1 MDQVFANLLS
11 NAAKFL
17 PIGGKVN
24 IRIEESGTG
33 WQVSVTDKGPA
44 IPDRYRDRVFERFGQ
59 ISADQEHKVKGTG
72 LGLSI
77 TRAIIADHGGTIDF
91 KSDVGKGTMFFF
103 DLPKC
108 SENDDRRLEADK
120 ID

>member
-1 MDQVFANLLS
+1 M
-11 NAAKFL
+11 
-17 PIGGKVN
+17 
-24 IRIEESGTG
+24 
-33 WQVSVTDKGPA
+33 
-44 IPDRYRDRVFERFGQ
+44 
-59 ISADQEHKVKGTG
+59 KGTG